1 MAAKVL
7 LKKYT
12 NRRLYDT
19 EKSAYVSLDG
29 VAELIKQGRQVEVI
43 DAKTK
48 EDVTSFILTQI
59 VLEQAR
65 KNNVLLPAPLL
76 HLLIQY
82 GGNVLAEFFDK
93 YLEETIRSYLV
104 YKRTV
109 DDQFKRWLDLGLGLT
124 RMSQETMTDTTP
136 FQSLFEL
143 FSGPRDK
150 DDKGKT

>member
-1 MAAKVL
+1 MAEKVL

-48 EDVTSFILTQI
+48 EDVTSFVLTQI

-65 KNNVLLPAPLL
+65 KDNFLLPGPLL
-76 HLLIQY
+76 HLIIQY

-93 YLEETIRSYLV
+93 YLEQTIKSYLV

-109 DDQFKRWLDLGLGLT
+109 DDQFAVFL
-124 RMSQETMTDTTP
+124 P
-136 FQSLFEL
+136 A
-143 FSGPRDK
+143 
-150 DDKGKT
+150 

>member
-1 MAAKVL
+1 
-7 LKKYT
+7 
-12 NRRLYDT
+12 
-19 EKSAYVSLDG
+19 
-29 VAELIKQGRQVEVI
+29 VEVI

-65 KNNVLLPAPLL
+65 KNNFLLPAPLL
-76 HLLIQY
+76 HLIIQY

-93 YLEETIRSYLV
+93 HLEQTIKSYLA
-104 YKRTV
+104 YKSTV

-124 RMSQETMTDTTP
+124 RMTQETMTDTTP
-136 FQSLFEL
+136 FQSLFDL